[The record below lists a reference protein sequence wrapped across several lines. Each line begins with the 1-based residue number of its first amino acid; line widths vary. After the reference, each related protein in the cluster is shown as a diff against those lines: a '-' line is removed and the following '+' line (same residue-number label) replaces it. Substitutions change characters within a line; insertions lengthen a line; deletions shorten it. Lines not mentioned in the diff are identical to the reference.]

1 MDFDSKIVN
10 LRLSVLGSR
19 DTNEQ
24 FLSRPK
30 LPRRVIMMGNTDM
43 ISFHL
48 YYKCLQGIADT
59 MMYLQTEGVLL
70 RAEQNILGEAFLI
83 MASTAG

>member
-1 MDFDSKIVN
+1 MVI
-10 LRLSVLGSR
+10 SR
-19 DTNEQ
+19 DVNEQ
-24 FLSRPK
+24 FVSRSK
-30 LPRRVIMMGNTDM
+30 LLHRVNMMVNID
-43 ISFHL
+43 IIRQSFHI
-48 YYKCLQGIADT
+48 YYIYNCLQGIADT